1 MTVIDKRK
9 SLETKFKDIQP
20 GATFFWKGW
29 YFLKFSKPEK
39 ENAVCL
45 TDGLLEL
52 FEENDLVTPVKATLT
67 IS

>member
-1 MTVIDKRK
+1 MIVIDKRK
-9 SLETKFKDIQP
+9 SLETEFKDVQP

-29 YFLKFSKPEK
+29 YFLKFAKTE
-39 ENAVCL
+39 EANAVCL

-52 FEENDLVTPVKATLT
+52 FEEDDLVIPVKATLT